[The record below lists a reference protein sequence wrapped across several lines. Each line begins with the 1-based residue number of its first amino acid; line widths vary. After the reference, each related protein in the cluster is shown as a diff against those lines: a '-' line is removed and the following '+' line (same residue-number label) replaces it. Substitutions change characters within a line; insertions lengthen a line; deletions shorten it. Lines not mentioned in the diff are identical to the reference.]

1 MKTTT
6 NNYPEMEFE
15 PLKAAIEEKTRLL
28 LAEITEENLKAFAQE
43 VKLIA
48 EGVMEQYVFKVY
60 DLYSEGALKITDLDV
75 LESFTNYSSGY
86 QSKMLAWNESHPI
99 QLQEQKV
106 EMPKRPD
113 APRTKKYQPTITI
126 GVGTAIAFGL
136 YVFSNAW
143 VALAAEILALAIAY
157 SQRSMQQKARRLYEA
172 DLLAYNNQ
180 LGMKRMALIN
190 GLTGDLVK
198 WLEMGKEF
206 SDSVLASYNL

>member
-1 MKTTT
+1 MKTTKY
-6 NNYPEMEFE
+6 NYPEIEFE
-15 PLKAAIEEKTRLL
+15 PLKAAIEEKARLL

-86 QSKMLAWNESHPI
+86 QSKMLAWNENHPI

-113 APRTKKYQPTITI
+113 DPRTKKYQPAITI
-126 GVGTAIAFGL
+126 GVGTVIAIGL

-143 VALAAEILALAIAY
+143 VALAAELLALAIAY
-157 SQRSMQQKARRLYEA
+157 SQRSRQQKARRLYEA

-190 GLTGDLVK
+190 GLTEDLVK